1 MEYLVPSRPRFLS
14 LARRDM
20 KRSKRAPP
28 VANRD
33 AAKDLDE
40 QQRDLVVLAAEGVVV
55 VTCVKLYEALA
66 RGVVVRAVGG
76 HAALA
81 AAQHGAAQGLLRA
94 AEGMGVAHLLA
105 AGARAALGQWRGH
118 F

>member
-20 KRSKRAPP
+20 KRSMRAPP
-28 VANRD
+28 VAIN
-33 AAKDLDE
+33 AAEDFDE
-40 QQRDLVVLAAEGVVV
+40 QQRDLVVLAAEGIVV

-81 AAQHGAAQGLLRA
+81 AAQHGAAQGLLRVA
-94 AEGMGVAHLLA
+94 KGVDVAHVLA